1 MIRQGVA
8 DEARADEGLFERI
21 AAHRKV
27 FFRYNWMDYGTLQP
41 GTIRMVPLPV
51 QRAAWEQDYAAMR
64 EAMFFGEAP
73 EFAEILRV
81 VGELEQQLNAGRA

>member
-1 MIRQGVA
+1 
-8 DEARADEGLFERI
+8 
-21 AAHRKV
+21 
-27 FFRYNWMDYGTLQP
+27 
-41 GTIRMVPLPV
+41 MVPLPV